1 MNIKYKVGRVNL
13 EELFRGTVN
22 RVSSISS
29 FNDLS
34 TNLLER
40 NDFDEKKKGKKGE
53 KRRENKGE
61 KKSADV
67 FAVFHLDRQLPNAKR
82 LTIVFLNIMSL

>member
-40 NDFDEKKKGKKGE
+40 NDFDEKKERK
-53 KRRENKGE
+53 KRR
-61 KKSADV
+61 KK
-67 FAVFHLDRQLPNAKR
+67 KR
-82 LTIVFLNIMSL
+82 K